1 MIKKLRFW
9 LADRLLNWAMR
20 LHFDMVLEFV
30 MTSHEMIMDRVSEL
44 EAERE
49 AAKRQATLDTKPKRG
64 RPLGSKTRNV
74 RPGVKLG
81 RPKGSKDR
89 VGGQRAQG

>member
-9 LADRLLNWAMR
+9 LADKFLSWAIR
-20 LHFDMVLEFV
+20 IDFDMVLEFV
-30 MTSHEMIMDRVSEL
+30 MYSMEAIQTRIAEL
-44 EAERE
+44 EAD
-49 AAKRQATLDTKPKRG
+49 KRQATLDTKPKR
-64 RPLGSKTRNV
+64 
-74 RPGVKLG
+74 G

>member
-9 LADRLLNWAMR
+9 LADKFLTWAMY
-20 LHFDMVLEFV
+20 LDFDMVLEFV
-30 MTSHEMIMDRVSEL
+30 MTSHESIMNRVSEL
-44 EAERE
+44 EAERQ

>member
-1 MIKKLRFW
+1 MVKNLRFW
-9 LADRLLNWAMR
+9 LADKFLSWAMR
-20 LHFDMVLEFV
+20 LDFDMVLEFV
-30 MTSHEMIMDRVSEL
+30 MTSHDAIMVRAAEL
-44 EAERE
+44 EAERQ
-49 AAKRQATLDTKPKRG
+49 ADKRQATLDTKPKRG

-89 VGGQRAQG
+89 VGGQRA